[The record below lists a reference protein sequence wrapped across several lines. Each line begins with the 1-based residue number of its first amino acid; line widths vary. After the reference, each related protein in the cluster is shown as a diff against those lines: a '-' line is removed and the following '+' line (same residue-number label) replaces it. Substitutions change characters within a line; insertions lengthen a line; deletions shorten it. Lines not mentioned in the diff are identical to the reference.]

1 MPPQCRKLF
10 QVCSFWPKTWARVW
24 RRSLWK
30 VRIYLNMKW
39 YNIFIN
45 SIFSVYRIFLVQCM
59 VKYVHKVFLT
69 NVFISWI
76 NNTIHLM
83 KEIDPSI
90 VCYKNKPLLS
100 KAASK
105 KCVSWLQRSDD
116 IPTGIF
122 CGKNTLFYYS
132 YNSFLHKGLS
142 VSRHLWNGIL
152 TGENQL
158 L

>member
-1 MPPQCRKLF
+1 MIQYMYQQYFYCF
-10 QVCSFWPKTWARVW
+10 QG
-24 RRSLWK
+24 
-30 VRIYLNMKW
+30 I
-39 YNIFIN
+39 
-45 SIFSVYRIFLVQCM
+45 LVQCM
-59 VKYVHKVFLT
+59 IKYVHKVFLT

-100 KAASK
+100 KAASE

-116 IPTGIF
+116 IPPGIF
-122 CGKNTLFYYS
+122 CRKNTLFYYS
-132 YNSFLHKGLS
+132 YYSFLYKGLS

-152 TGENQL
+152 TGGNKLQYIFQFCQRTPL
-158 L
+158 ILNIA